1 MASFQNQ
8 NESEPQEAPPN
19 IAERRRFCE
28 EMKTMTKSEFIE
40 IARILRSHG
49 VTISENRNGLF
60 FNMAT
65 VPEKAFQELIKFRE
79 FVTESTNELAARETA
94 IQWLKEANNKHFNK
108 NV

>member
-1 MASFQNQ
+1 MASYE
-8 NESEPQEAPPN
+8 NENEQLETPPN
-19 IAERRRFCE
+19 IVERRRFCE

-65 VPEKAFQELIKFRE
+65 IPEKVFLELVKFRE
-79 FVTESTNELAARETA
+79 FVTESTNNLAARETE
-94 IQWLKEANNKHFNK
+94 IQWLKEVMNHS
-108 NV
+108 